1 MSGNQ
6 LIHSNVFILTTNC
19 VGKTKLL
26 VFTFTILYII
36 NITWSGQVFETSNIF
51 ESKVDLIFMILAF

>member
-19 VGKTKLL
+19 LGKTKHL